1 MTVNVAEKSRPR
13 AAALPDAPAY
23 DAPPC
28 SAPLDALGALGSPAA
43 LARLGIGADA
53 VPARLWRSALLDP
66 AEAFLSRPGKAFR
79 GRLVELGWALG
90 EGEDAC
96 PDALVALVELLH
108 AGSLIVDDIEDGSET
123 RRGGP
128 TLHRSHG
135 VPLALNT
142 GNWLYFAALS
152 LIEGLDCP
160 PARRGALY
168 REAVRMLTRCHH
180 GQALDI
186 SVHIGLLAHHEVAG
200 VVEATT
206 RLKTG
211 ALMGWAAGGAA
222 IAAGAEGERAAAITA
237 FGEALGAGLQMLDD
251 LSGLCNP
258 ARRHK
263 GVEDLRGARP
273 TWPWAWLCE
282 TVDEVTF
289 VRLQHRARD
298 AREGGGGVERLAD
311 ALARR
316 VERPGRAAVAAQ
328 LDAAFDGLEAAVGA
342 HPALAAARSEV
353 DRLGRSYL

>member
-1 MTVNVAEKSRPR
+1 MTVNVAEKPRPQ
-13 AAALPDAPAY
+13 APTAEQ
-23 DAPPC
+23 
-28 SAPLDALGALGSPAA
+28 SAGSTPLDALSALGSPAA
-43 LARLGIGADA
+43 LARLGIDAA
-53 VPARLWRSALLDP
+53 VPARLWGAALLEP

-90 EGEDAC
+90 GGVGAC

-135 VPLALNT
+135 LPLALNT
-142 GNWLYFAALS
+142 GNWMYFAALS
-152 LIEGLDCP
+152 LIEGLDCA
-160 PARRGALY
+160 PARRGELY
-168 REAVRMLTRCHH
+168 GEAVRMLTRCHH

-206 RLKTG
+206 QLKTG

-222 IAAGAEGERAAAITA
+222 IAAGASSERAGAITA

-251 LSGLCNP
+251 LSGLCN
-258 ARRHK
+258 AERRHK
-263 GVEDLRGARP
+263 GIEDLRGARP

-282 TVDEVTF
+282 AVDEVTF
-289 VRLQHRARD
+289 ARLQHRARD
-298 AREGGGGVERLAD
+298 VREGAGDVERLAD

-316 VERPGRAAVAAQ
+316 VEGPGRAAVAAR
-328 LDAAFDGLEAAVGA
+328 LDGAFDALEAAVGV
-342 HPALAAARSEV
+342 HPALAAARGEIE
-353 DRLGRSYL
+353 RLGRSYL